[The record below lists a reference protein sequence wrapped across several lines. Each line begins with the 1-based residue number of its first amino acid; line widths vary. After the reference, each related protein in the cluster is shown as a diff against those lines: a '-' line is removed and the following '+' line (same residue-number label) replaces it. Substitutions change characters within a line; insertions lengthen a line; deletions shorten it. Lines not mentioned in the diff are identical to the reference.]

1 LASQKHGAGVRFES
15 KETVT
20 GRVRGTDEWI
30 EYRAILRVEDS
41 GKNPVS
47 LELAFVPPHP
57 FVVNM
62 PERKSLKAES
72 IAKVFSGLVRFLDEY
87 DVEFEC

>member
-1 LASQKHGAGVRFES
+1 MKFES
-15 KETVT
+15 QETVT
-20 GRVRGTDEWI
+20 GRVRGTDEKWI
-30 EYRAILRVEDS
+30 ENQAILRVEDS
-41 GKNPVS
+41 GKNSVS

-72 IAKVFSGLVRFLDEY
+72 IAKVFASLVRFLDEY
-87 DVEFEC
+87 RVDFEC

>member
-1 LASQKHGAGVRFES
+1 MDVKFES
-15 KETVT
+15 HETVN

-30 EYRAILRVEDS
+30 EYRAILRIEDS

-47 LELAFVPPHP
+47 LELTFVPPHP

-62 PERKSLKAES
+62 PKQVTLEGES
-72 IAKVFSGLVRFLDEY
+72 IAKVFSNLVRFLDQFGV
-87 DVEFEC
+87 DFEC

>member
-1 LASQKHGAGVRFES
+1 MGVKFES
-15 KETVT
+15 QETVT

-30 EYRAILRVEDS
+30 EYQAILRVEDS
-41 GKNPVS
+41 GKNSVS

-62 PERKSLKAES
+62 PERKLLKAES
-72 IAKVFSGLVRFLDEY
+72 IAKVFASLVRFLNEY
-87 DVEFEC
+87 GVDFEC

>member
-1 LASQKHGAGVRFES
+1 MKFKSQ
-15 KETVT
+15 ETVT

-30 EYRAILRVEDS
+30 KYQAILRVEDS

-47 LELAFVPPHP
+47 LELVFVPPHP

-62 PERKSLKAES
+62 PDRKSLKAES
-72 IAKVFSGLVRFLDEY
+72 IAKVFSSLVRFLDEY
-87 DVEFEC
+87 GVDFEC